1 VAEPRYLTRSDVEV
15 VAQRLASR
23 LFPES
28 DPAATFALLGGEERG
43 GALLESA
50 LALPRQPYYP
60 EICDKAAALM
70 RSLMKNH
77 PFVDG
82 NKRTAV
88 AATLVFLLINR
99 HVLVSTP
106 DQLVEFAVELA
117 GSHPAMELEDISKW
131 LRAHTV
137 SLEGLTGVSLKRVK
151 KAHPNLDV
159 DLLLKALRD
168 VDEGLGDVAE
178 P

>member
-1 VAEPRYLTRSDVEV
+1 VAELKYLTRADVEV
-15 VAQRLASR
+15 IARRLAGR
-23 LFPES
+23 LFPDS

-60 EICDKAAALM
+60 EVCDKAAALM

-88 AATLVFLLINR
+88 AATLVFLLVNR
-99 HVLVSTP
+99 RVLAATQ
-106 DQLVEFAVELA
+106 DELVEFAVKLA
-117 GSHPAMELEDISKW
+117 RSDPAMDWEEISEW
-131 LRAHTV
+131 
-137 SLEGLTGVSLKRVK
+137 LEGNAVDLDSRDVSARQRLGQ
-151 KAHPNLDV
+151 AHPEIEV
-159 DLLLKALRD
+159 SALSDRVNAVRWD
-168 VDEGLGDVAE
+168 MGELPE
-178 P
+178 